1 MKNRIMIVREKNNS
15 PSMQNIQELYRF
27 LKHIRGNYRN
37 ALYTS
42 CSCGCEY
49 MLTADRDAK
58 PILFPIRKFYK
69 LTGEYPQ
76 QDEMCVVLSRQ
87 AFQNMYRGWL
97 LWNANETECLV
108 CSVYNKMKAEV
119 L

>member
-1 MKNRIMIVREKNNS
+1 MKNRIMIVRGENNV
-15 PSMQNIQELYRF
+15 PSTQDIQELYRF
-27 LKHIRGNYRN
+27 LKHIGGNYRN
-37 ALYTS
+37 AIYTC

-58 PILFPIRKFYK
+58 PILFPIQNFHM

-76 QDEMCVVLSRQ
+76 QDEMCEVLSRQ

-97 LWNANETECLV
+97 LWNADETECPV
-108 CSVYNKMKAEV
+108 CSVYYKMKAEV